1 MLNEKYYNV
10 WGVSVQQYLR
20 ERSYPYTQT
29 DCLDM
34 ANAVSVYLNEM
45 MTVCSDYNSIVRDTE
60 NGVEVAMPEHTH
72 RYTTTIPKICS
83 CANDF
88 AAGYLAAQKA
98 TMERVQPHLKVA
110 YSKMY
115 PDS

>member
-1 MLNEKYYNV
+1 MSDKTHYVV
-10 WGVSVQQYLR
+10 WSVSVQKYMS
-20 ERSYPYTQT
+20 EKSYPYTQA

-34 ANAVSVYLNEM
+34 AIAVSNYLNKM